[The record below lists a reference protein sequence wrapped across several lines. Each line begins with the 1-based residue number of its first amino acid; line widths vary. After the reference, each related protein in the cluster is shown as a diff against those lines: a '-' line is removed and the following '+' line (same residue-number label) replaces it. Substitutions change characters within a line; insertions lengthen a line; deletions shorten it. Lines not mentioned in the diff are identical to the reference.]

1 MVEPDGRDPAV
12 AVEPASTISTKTN
25 SFVSSNP
32 PSQQP
37 PVMSTRNPFVSQ
49 RFTRWWL
56 ATMVAGTGIGI
67 QTVTVPLFIRGRV
80 ALDARAIAIAGALI
94 AQTLPGALLTLLGG
108 AIADRVERRRILVRT
123 YSIVALTSIAYVVLA
138 VTDFRLVWP
147 VYLLAAV
154 VGSAFAFTN
163 PARQSMLRLLV
174 TPEQLQNGVILGT
187 TGYMATFQFLGP
199 SIGGLVADA
208 AGLVP
213 AFALE
218 VVLLAAA
225 AATFGT
231 IGTDV
236 PTPSGRSILGDL
248 MDGLRY
254 VRSDPAILSLLL
266 LSTTIGLFFIGPFG
280 VTVAILVPD
289 VLHASDKW
297 VGLLTGCFGG
307 GVLIGSMLLTLLK
320 LPRRGIAVGATTLVG
335 GFLSIAY
342 GLSSVLW
349 VSALLQFVS
358 GLNAAVFVN
367 YAIALLQERSDPSR
381 IGRVM
386 SMYSLAFFASMP
398 IGYAQAGLVTDRFGP
413 QTTLVESGV
422 LAALVGLV
430 CLIWLKPVRNLD

>member
-1 MVEPDGRDPAV
+1 MA
-12 AVEPASTISTKTN
+12 A
-25 SFVSSNP
+25 
-32 PSQQP
+32 
-37 PVMSTRNPFVSQ
+37 RNPFESS

-56 ATMVAGTGIGI
+56 ATLIAGTGIGI

-80 ALDARAIAIAGALI
+80 TVDARAIAIAVALI
-94 AQTLPGALLTLLGG
+94 AQTLPGALLTLVGG
-108 AIADRVERRRILVRT
+108 AVADRVERRRILVRT
-123 YSIVALTSIAYVVLA
+123 YAVAALASVAYVALAAI
-138 VTDFRLVWP
+138 DFRAVWP
-147 VYLLAAV
+147 VFLLAAV
-154 VGSAFAFTN
+154 VGSAGAFTN

-199 SIGGLVADA
+199 SIGGLVADW
-208 AGLVP
+208 AGLMP

-218 VVLLAAA
+218 VVLLAVA
-225 AATFGT
+225 AATFAT

-236 PTPSGRSILGDL
+236 PAPSGRSILGDL
-248 MDGLRY
+248 MDGVRY
-254 VRSDPAILSLLL
+254 VRGEPAILSLLL

-307 GVLIGSMLLTLLK
+307 GVLIGSMLLTLK
-320 LPRRGIAVGATTLVG
+320 RLPRRGIAVGISTLVG
-335 GFLSIAY
+335 GALSVAY
-342 GLSSVLW
+342 GLSEVLW
-349 VSALLQFVS
+349 LSATLQFVS
-358 GLNAAVFVN
+358 GLNAAVFAN
-367 YAIALLQERSDPSR
+367 YAVALLQERADPSR
-381 IGRVM
+381 LGRVM

-413 QTTLVESGV
+413 QATLIESGV

-430 CLIWLKPVRNLD
+430 CLLWLKPVRSLD

>member
-1 MVEPDGRDPAV
+1 MA
-12 AVEPASTISTKTN
+12 A
-25 SFVSSNP
+25 
-32 PSQQP
+32 
-37 PVMSTRNPFVSQ
+37 RNPFESS

-80 ALDARAIAIAGALI
+80 DLDARALAIAGALI
-94 AQTLPGALLTLLGG
+94 AQTLPGALLTLVGG

-123 YSIVALTSIAYVVLA
+123 YSLVALTSIAYVALA
-138 VTDFRLVWP
+138 FADFRLVWP

-199 SIGGLVADA
+199 SIGGLVVDG

-218 VVLLAAA
+218 VILLAAA
-225 AATFGT
+225 AVTFGT

-236 PTPSGRSILGDL
+236 PVPSGRGILGDL

-254 VRSDPAILSLLL
+254 VRSEPAILSLLL

-307 GVLIGSMLLTLLK
+307 GVLIGSMLLTWRR

-349 VSALLQFVS
+349 LSAVLQLVS
-358 GLNAAVFVN
+358 GLNAAVFAN
-367 YAIALLQERSDPSR
+367 YAVALLQERSDPAR

-413 QTTLVESGV
+413 QATLVESGV

-430 CLIWLKPVRNLD
+430 CLIWLKPVRSLD